1 MEIDPP
7 SDKGDGHSSVDP
19 SATKT
24 AFIKIN
30 DFPLPTKTSTNG
42 SRSPLLPSQQTEA
55 FFKAFK
61 AKYGVDIS
69 TYGIT
74 NCSFRNKKTK
84 STDWH
89 LGPFGVIINFPASS
103 LELLK
108 VFEVFDLKLEE
119 ARPAKTKK
127 FSYAI
132 LGINEETLSTDIATE
147 LTNSLNR
154 VIKPEDI
161 SRYKAKATFSTTEP
175 ISDAILLKLNYICK
189 QAINWVQVFLPEKQ
203 LCSNCWSEG
212 HFRHKCKESNQKCP
226 KLCGGNSS
234 DHLPHECLN
243 IMSPCKHCKTTH
255 TTPMHCPRNKYSYRL
270 INNSKTNFNNNNIKK
285 DQNNSRQSNR
295 PLPHTGRTYANV
307 SMENNK
313 FNHSSST
320 SYANEEAQMDRE
332 ERMKERKE
340 REEER
345 KEREEEREERKKE
358 MEFMRQ
364 ENERRNEMMTIERKI
379 LTEKIELL
387 QNEVNQLSS
396 RLMQL
401 NNYYNPTNS
410 KPLSITNTSTSS
422 FEIGVTN
429 NKIKGI
435 TQSAKRKKNPVLLTP
450 SPTSIPSNTLSLSS
464 TSPSTAMTTTTR
476 NNSFDN
482 HNEEKSK
489 QKLMRALSFKDISS
503 NDTSTSSDNMGGWTT
518 VSTSNYKSTSQKVN
532 IFNATT
538 ENPSTSLKN
547 NKAIAVNNNQFEA
560 ISTKENENVNDD
572 EN

>member
-1 MEIDPP
+1 MEIDPSP
-7 SDKGDGHSSVDP
+7 DNVDEQSLIAPAAIKSAYIVVKG
-19 SATKT
+19 
-24 AFIKIN
+24 
-30 DFPLPTKTSTNG
+30 FPLPTKTSTNG
-42 SRSPLLPSQQTEA
+42 SRSPLLPSHQMEA
-55 FFKAFK
+55 FLKAFK
-61 AKYGVDIS
+61 AAHGVDIS
-69 TYGIT
+69 NFGIT
-74 NCSFRNKKTK
+74 NISFRNKKTK
-84 STDWH
+84 LPDWH
-89 LGPFGVIINFPASS
+89 RGSFAVVISYQTDSPQLLKIFED
-103 LELLK
+103 LELT
-108 VFEVFDLKLEE
+108 LEE
-119 ARPAKTKK
+119 ARPTKTKK
-127 FSYAI
+127 FSYSI
-132 LGINEETLSTDIATE
+132 LGINEETQSSDIATE
-147 LTNSLNR
+147 LSNLLSR
-154 VIKPEDI
+154 VIKAEDI
-161 SRYKAKATFSTTEP
+161 SRYQAKATFSTTEP
-175 ISDAILLKLNYICK
+175 ISDANLLKITFICR
-189 QAINWVQVFLPEKQ
+189 QAINWCQVFLPVKQ

-226 KLCGGNSS
+226 RLCGANATDHPTNECQNSTICKYCS
-234 DHLPHECLN
+234 KTHL
-243 IMSPCKHCKTTH
+243 
-255 TTPMHCPRNKYSYRL
+255 TPMQCTQFKYRYRM
-270 INNSKTNFNNNNIKK
+270 IESSKTNFNPNNNNIKK
-285 DQNNSRQSNR
+285 YQKNNISQASK
-295 PLPHTGRTYANV
+295 PVPKTGLTYAEV
-307 SMENNK
+307 SMSNN
-313 FNHSSST
+313 

-396 RLMQL
+396 RLTQL

-482 HNEEKSK
+482 HKEEEIKK
-489 QKLMRALSFKDISS
+489 KLIRALPFKDISS
-503 NDTSTSSDNMGGWTT
+503 NDTTTSSANMGGWTT
-518 VSTSNYKSTSQKVN
+518 VSSPNKKSTSQHVN

-538 ENPSTSLKN
+538 ENPITSLKN